1 MKIGIIGTGAIG
13 QAFAKQVAKAGY
25 ELILSNSRGAESLK
39 EIAQSIGG
47 KTTPGTVAE
56 AGKADIIFLSVPWKH
71 LATAVSGVS
80 SWKGKIVID
89 PTNPIITPG
98 FQLADLKGK
107 ASSEV
112 VAGLVPGASVVKAF
126 NTLQPGVI
134 TANPSVAGGKRV
146 IFYAGNDQ
154 HAKEVVHEVIERIG
168 FAGIDLGRLDEGGR
182 LSQFPGGPLPTLN
195 LIKL

>member
-13 QAFAKQVAKAGY
+13 RAFAQQAAKAGY
-25 ELILSNSRGAESLK
+25 EVILSNSRGADSLVDVAK
-39 EIAQSIGG
+39 SIGH
-47 KTTPGTVAE
+47 KTTAGSVSD
-56 AGKADIIFLSVPWKH
+56 AGKADIVFLSVPWKH
-71 LATAVSGVS
+71 LPAAVSAVAD
-80 SWKGKIVID
+80 WKGKIVID

-126 NTLQPGVI
+126 NTLQPSII
-134 TANPSVAGGKRV
+134 TANPLEAGGQRV
-146 IFYAGNDQ
+146 IFYAGNDDR
-154 HAKEVVHEVIERIG
+154 AKDVVLQIIQRIG
-168 FAGIDLGRLDEGGR
+168 FAGIDLGRLDEGGK